1 MRSIPEQRIA
11 EFQEQDYQLYFG
23 ISKLEFD
30 RMLKALHE
38 AYRQEHKRKTRFTKI
53 SMMDKLILTLIYR
66 YEYRTMES
74 IAKEYEVSLDTI
86 ADNIHWV
93 ERTLLNADILQ
104 TSVTFYKGKTSG
116 KAVTAAAMLFWLR
129 SSKNE
134 NCVFCTDAVCTLN
147 FSEKNSKMM
156 LYVS

>member
-1 MRSIPEQRIA
+1 MLCEASRSSALLSFRSRTINCILA
-11 EFQEQDYQLYFG
+11 FQSRNLTGF
-23 ISKLEFD
+23 
-30 RMLKALHE
+30 KALHE

-104 TSVTFYKGKTSG
+104 TSVTCVYKT
-116 KAVTAAAMLFWLR
+116 
-129 SSKNE
+129 N
-134 NCVFCTDAVCTLN
+134 
-147 FSEKNSKMM
+147 
-156 LYVS
+156 

>member
-74 IAKEYEVSLDTI
+74 IAKEYEVSGYHCRQHPLGG
-86 ADNIHWV
+86 AH
-93 ERTLLNADILQ
+93 
-104 TSVTFYKGKTSG
+104 
-116 KAVTAAAMLFWLR
+116 AAQCRYPANQCDLR
-129 SSKNE
+129 
-134 NCVFCTDAVCTLN
+134 L
-147 FSEKNSKMM
+147 
-156 LYVS
+156 

>member
-11 EFQEQDYQLYFG
+11 EFQEQDYQRYFG

-30 RMLKALHE
+30 RMLKALQE

-74 IAKEYEVSLDTI
+74 IAKEYEVSLDHCRQHPLGG
-86 ADNIHWV
+86 AH
-93 ERTLLNADILQ
+93 
-104 TSVTFYKGKTSG
+104 
-116 KAVTAAAMLFWLR
+116 AAQRRYPANQRDLR
-129 SSKNE
+129 
-134 NCVFCTDAVCTLN
+134 L
-147 FSEKNSKMM
+147 
-156 LYVS
+156 

>member
-66 YEYRTMES
+66 YEYRTM
-74 IAKEYEVSLDTI
+74 DTI

-104 TSVTFYKGKTSG
+104 TSVTCVYKT
-116 KAVTAAAMLFWLR
+116 
-129 SSKNE
+129 N
-134 NCVFCTDAVCTLN
+134 
-147 FSEKNSKMM
+147 
-156 LYVS
+156 

>member
-86 ADNIHWV
+86 ADKHP
-93 ERTLLNADILQ
+93 LGGAH
-104 TSVTFYKGKTSG
+104 
-116 KAVTAAAMLFWLR
+116 AAQCRYPANQCDLR
-129 SSKNE
+129 
-134 NCVFCTDAVCTLN
+134 L
-147 FSEKNSKMM
+147 
-156 LYVS
+156 

>member
-53 SMMDKLILTLIYR
+53 SMMDKLIMYR
-66 YEYRTMES
+66 NMGLCAQSGYLYRKT
-74 IAKEYEVSLDTI
+74 EVKPQK
-86 ADNIHWV
+86 N
-93 ERTLLNADILQ
+93 
-104 TSVTFYKGKTSG
+104 
-116 KAVTAAAMLFWLR
+116 R
-129 SSKNE
+129 S
-134 NCVFCTDAVCTLN
+134 
-147 FSEKNSKMM
+147 
-156 LYVS
+156 

>member
-53 SMMDKLILTLIYR
+53 S
-66 YEYRTMES
+66 
-74 IAKEYEVSLDTI
+74 
-86 ADNIHWV
+86 
-93 ERTLLNADILQ
+93 
-104 TSVTFYKGKTSG
+104 
-116 KAVTAAAMLFWLR
+116 
-129 SSKNE
+129 
-134 NCVFCTDAVCTLN
+134 
-147 FSEKNSKMM
+147 
-156 LYVS
+156 

>member
-74 IAKEYEVSLDTI
+74 IA
-86 ADNIHWV
+86 DNIHWV

-104 TSVTFYKGKTSG
+104 TSVTCVYKT
-116 KAVTAAAMLFWLR
+116 
-129 SSKNE
+129 N
-134 NCVFCTDAVCTLN
+134 
-147 FSEKNSKMM
+147 
-156 LYVS
+156 

>member
-30 RMLKALHE
+30 RMLKALQE
-38 AYRQEHKRKTRFTKI
+38 AYRQEHKRKTHFTKI
-53 SMMDKLILTLIYR
+53 SMMDKLILTLI
-66 YEYRTMES
+66 YRTMES

-104 TSVTFYKGKTSG
+104 TSVTCVYKT
-116 KAVTAAAMLFWLR
+116 
-129 SSKNE
+129 N
-134 NCVFCTDAVCTLN
+134 
-147 FSEKNSKMM
+147 
-156 LYVS
+156 

>member
-30 RMLKALHE
+30 RMLQALHE

-74 IAKEYEVSLDTI
+74 IA
-86 ADNIHWV
+86 DNIHWV

-104 TSVTFYKGKTSG
+104 TSVTCVYKT
-116 KAVTAAAMLFWLR
+116 
-129 SSKNE
+129 N
-134 NCVFCTDAVCTLN
+134 
-147 FSEKNSKMM
+147 
-156 LYVS
+156 

>member
-38 AYRQEHKRKTRFTKI
+38 AYRQEYKRKTRFTKI

-86 ADNIHWV
+86 AGQHP
-93 ERTLLNADILQ
+93 LGGAH
-104 TSVTFYKGKTSG
+104 
-116 KAVTAAAMLFWLR
+116 AAQCRYPANQCDLR
-129 SSKNE
+129 
-134 NCVFCTDAVCTLN
+134 L
-147 FSEKNSKMM
+147 
-156 LYVS
+156 

>member
-53 SMMDKLILTLIYR
+53 SMMD
-66 YEYRTMES
+66 
-74 IAKEYEVSLDTI
+74 
-86 ADNIHWV
+86 
-93 ERTLLNADILQ
+93 
-104 TSVTFYKGKTSG
+104 
-116 KAVTAAAMLFWLR
+116 
-129 SSKNE
+129 
-134 NCVFCTDAVCTLN
+134 
-147 FSEKNSKMM
+147 
-156 LYVS
+156 

>member
-30 RMLKALHE
+30 RMLQALHE

-66 YEYRTMES
+66 YEYRTM
-74 IAKEYEVSLDTI
+74 
-86 ADNIHWV
+86 
-93 ERTLLNADILQ
+93 
-104 TSVTFYKGKTSG
+104 GKHCQGIRGLSG
-116 KAVTAAAMLFWLR
+116 YHCGQHPLGGAYAA
-129 SSKNE
+129 
-134 NCVFCTDAVCTLN
+134 
-147 FSEKNSKMM
+147 
-156 LYVS
+156 

>member
-74 IAKEYEVSLDTI
+74 IAKEYDCRQHPLGG
-86 ADNIHWV
+86 AH
-93 ERTLLNADILQ
+93 
-104 TSVTFYKGKTSG
+104 
-116 KAVTAAAMLFWLR
+116 AAQCRYPANQCDLR
-129 SSKNE
+129 
-134 NCVFCTDAVCTLN
+134 L
-147 FSEKNSKMM
+147 
-156 LYVS
+156 

>member
-104 TSVTFYKGKTSG
+104 TLRENAGLYFLQGKSFWKSG
-116 KAVTAAAMLFWLR
+116 NCRSHVVLAAQQ
-129 SSKNE
+129 
-134 NCVFCTDAVCTLN
+134 
-147 FSEKNSKMM
+147 
-156 LYVS
+156 

>member
-1 MRSIPEQRIA
+1 MHAIYLQQHHYCLLLRRCA
-11 EFQEQDYQLYFG
+11 LQLTCDL
-23 ISKLEFD
+23 IVVLRLSQLT
-30 RMLKALHE
+30 LHE

-53 SMMDKLILTLIYR
+53 SMLDKLILTMIFR

-104 TSVTFYKGKTSG
+104 TSVTCVYKT
-116 KAVTAAAMLFWLR
+116 
-129 SSKNE
+129 N
-134 NCVFCTDAVCTLN
+134 
-147 FSEKNSKMM
+147 
-156 LYVS
+156 

>member
-30 RMLKALHE
+30 RMLQALHE

-74 IAKEYEVSLDTI
+74 IAKEYEVSLDGQHPLGG
-86 ADNIHWV
+86 AH
-93 ERTLLNADILQ
+93 
-104 TSVTFYKGKTSG
+104 
-116 KAVTAAAMLFWLR
+116 AA
-129 SSKNE
+129 
-134 NCVFCTDAVCTLN
+134 
-147 FSEKNSKMM
+147 
-156 LYVS
+156 

>member
-66 YEYRTMES
+66 YEYRT
-74 IAKEYEVSLDTI
+74 LDTI

-104 TSVTFYKGKTSG
+104 TSVTCVYKT
-116 KAVTAAAMLFWLR
+116 
-129 SSKNE
+129 N
-134 NCVFCTDAVCTLN
+134 
-147 FSEKNSKMM
+147 
-156 LYVS
+156 

>member
-38 AYRQEHKRKTRFTKI
+38 AYR
-53 SMMDKLILTLIYR
+53 
-66 YEYRTMES
+66 MES

-104 TSVTFYKGKTSG
+104 TSVTCVYKT
-116 KAVTAAAMLFWLR
+116 
-129 SSKNE
+129 N
-134 NCVFCTDAVCTLN
+134 
-147 FSEKNSKMM
+147 
-156 LYVS
+156 

>member
-104 TSVTFYKGKTSG
+104 TSVTCVYKMTLRENAGLYFLQGESFWKSG
-116 KAVTAAAMLFWLR
+116 NCRSHVVLAVQQ
-129 SSKNE
+129 
-134 NCVFCTDAVCTLN
+134 
-147 FSEKNSKMM
+147 
-156 LYVS
+156 

>member
-53 SMMDKLILTLIYR
+53 SMMDKLILTLDLSLRVPHDGKHCQGIRGLSGYHCRQHPLGGAHAAQCR
-66 YEYRTMES
+66 YP
-74 IAKEYEVSLDTI
+74 ANQCD
-86 ADNIHWV
+86 
-93 ERTLLNADILQ
+93 
-104 TSVTFYKGKTSG
+104 
-116 KAVTAAAMLFWLR
+116 LR
-129 SSKNE
+129 
-134 NCVFCTDAVCTLN
+134 L
-147 FSEKNSKMM
+147 
-156 LYVS
+156 

>member
-1 MRSIPEQRIA
+1 LLSFRSRTINCILAFQSWNLTGCSRLCMRLTVRS
-11 EFQEQDYQLYFG
+11 
-23 ISKLEFD
+23 
-30 RMLKALHE
+30 
-38 AYRQEHKRKTRFTKI
+38 KTRFTKI

-104 TSVTFYKGKTSG
+104 TSVTCVYKT
-116 KAVTAAAMLFWLR
+116 
-129 SSKNE
+129 N
-134 NCVFCTDAVCTLN
+134 
-147 FSEKNSKMM
+147 
-156 LYVS
+156 

>member
-1 MRSIPEQRIA
+1 
-11 EFQEQDYQLYFG
+11 
-23 ISKLEFD
+23 
-30 RMLKALHE
+30 MLKALHE
-38 AYRQEHKRKTRFTKI
+38 AYRQLEDVEYGLNDCKRKTRFTKI

-104 TSVTFYKGKTSG
+104 TSVTCVYKT
-116 KAVTAAAMLFWLR
+116 
-129 SSKNE
+129 N
-134 NCVFCTDAVCTLN
+134 
-147 FSEKNSKMM
+147 
-156 LYVS
+156 

>member
-30 RMLKALHE
+30 RMLQALHE

-93 ERTLLNADILQ
+93 EGMLHRTHAHRGLERERGAGIR
-104 TSVTFYKGKTSG
+104 
-116 KAVTAAAMLFWLR
+116 AVLFTRQYSQRNIAVRCKCHRSALHQPSQRAALH
-129 SSKNE
+129 K
-134 NCVFCTDAVCTLN
+134 
-147 FSEKNSKMM
+147 
-156 LYVS
+156 

>member
-1 MRSIPEQRIA
+1 MLCEASRSSALLSFRSRTINCILA
-11 EFQEQDYQLYFG
+11 FQ
-23 ISKLEFD
+23 SLEFD

-104 TSVTFYKGKTSG
+104 TSVTCVYKT
-116 KAVTAAAMLFWLR
+116 
-129 SSKNE
+129 N
-134 NCVFCTDAVCTLN
+134 
-147 FSEKNSKMM
+147 
-156 LYVS
+156 